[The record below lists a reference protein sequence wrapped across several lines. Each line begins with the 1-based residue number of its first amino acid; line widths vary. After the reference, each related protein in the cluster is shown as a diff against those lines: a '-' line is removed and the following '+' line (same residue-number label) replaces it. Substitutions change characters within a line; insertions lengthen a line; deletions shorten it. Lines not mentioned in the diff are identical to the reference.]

1 MNEIDDILRRADET
15 LLKMNNSEEGSVG
28 RG

>member
-15 LLKMNNSEEGSVG
+15 LLKMNNSEDSSLG